1 MAISD
6 TIQSMYTNVENA
18 YTSLSNKGATIP
30 ANKNLANLADC
41 IDSVPSGG
49 SGGEEKTVIIRDPYG
64 SLIAEYTTEE
74 FAALESYPQAPTLDR
89 LTFQEYNWTLS
100 DAKTYVANYGALNLG
115 AIYTPTSGLTEI
127 DITINKV
134 AGYSVSIA
142 MNGTKNWGDGTSD
155 TSNSHTYSAYGDYM
169 ITCDGDVIYTSN
181 NSRFFGGYNTNIIL
195 RSMRMGPNARM
206 LSNYAL
212 ANISSEFS
220 ITLSNTL
227 IYSYQNAFNACSIKC
242 IIYPNS
248 CTYLDVSAHQ
258 DDKILE
264 YVSLPKNIS
273 TFGMSCFSGCSSL
286 KNITL
291 PLSITTVHNSTFA
304 YCYSLTKV
312 VVPGNVITVKSNS
325 FYYCYLLDNILLSEG
340 IQTIEEQ
347 AFYYCYK
354 LKNIIIPSTVT
365 SVGNRL
371 FQQCSGLETVEFK
384 SSTLTVGISLFNGC
398 YNLKRVNF
406 SSNMSVT
413 LDSLV
418 SMFNNCCNL
427 ESVIIPDNIIYVGDY
442 AFYYCSKLE
451 HITLPSTV
459 TTISQFAFQY
469 MRSLKTLDMSS
480 FTAVPSLGNT
490 AVFSNTNKALKIIVP
505 DSLYETWITTT
516 NWVSYADYIYKA
528 SEVTQ

>member
-6 TIQSMYTNVENA
+6 TIQSIYTNVENA

-49 SGGEEKTVIIRDPYG
+49 SGGEERTVIIRDPYG
-64 SLIAEYTTEE
+64 SLIAEYTPEE

-134 AGYSVSIA
+134 TGYSISIA
-142 MNGTKNWGDGTSD
+142 MDGTKNWGDGTSD

-169 ITCDGDVIYTSN
+169 ITCDGNVTYTSN
-181 NSRFFGGYNTNIIL
+181 NSRFFGSYNTNVIVNAI
-195 RSMRMGPNARM
+195 RFGTNARM
-206 LSNYAL
+206 IGNYGL
-212 ANISSEFS
+212 ANIPNEFS

-227 IYSYQNAFNACSIKC
+227 IYAYQNCFMSSDVKC
-242 IIYPNS
+242 VIYPNS
-248 CTYLDVSAHQ
+248 CTYLDAFVHQ
-258 DDKILE
+258 DNKILE

-291 PLSITTVHNSTFA
+291 PLSITTVPSTAFA
-304 YCYSLTKV
+304 YCYSLTKA
-312 VVPGNVITVKSNS
+312 VVPGNVITVKSSS
-325 FYYCYLLDNILLSEG
+325 FTNCYLLDNILLSEG

-354 LKNIIIPSTVT
+354 LRNVIIPSTVT
-365 SVGNRL
+365 SVGHRL
-371 FQQCSGLETVEFK
+371 FQQCYGLETVEFK
-384 SSTLTVGISLFNGC
+384 SSNVTVGISLFNGC
-398 YNLKRVNF
+398 NNLKSVNF
-406 SSNMSVT
+406 SSNMSVS
-413 LDSLV
+413 LDSLTR
-418 SMFNNCCNL
+418 MFTDCCNL
-427 ESVIIPDNIIYVGDY
+427 ESVIIPNSIIYVEDY
-442 AFYYCSKLE
+442 AFYHCSKLE
-451 HITLPSTV
+451 HITLPPTV
-459 TTISQFAFQY
+459 TTISQYAFQY

-480 FTAVPSLGNT
+480 FTSIPSLANT
-490 AVFSNTNKALKIIVP
+490 SVFNNTNKALKIIVP
-505 DSLYETWITTT
+505 DSLYETWIATT
-516 NWVSYADYIYKA
+516 NWVSYANYIYKA
-528 SEVTQ
+528 SEVN